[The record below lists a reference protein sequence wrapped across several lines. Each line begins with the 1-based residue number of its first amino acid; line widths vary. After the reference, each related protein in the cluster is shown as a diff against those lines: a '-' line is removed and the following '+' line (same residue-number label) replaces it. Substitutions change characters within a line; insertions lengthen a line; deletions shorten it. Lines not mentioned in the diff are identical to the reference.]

1 MQAVMAVVMLV
12 YLLGV
17 GTGVLSF
24 ISAQSSGTAQNLFT
38 WAPKGGYQSAESA
51 LATALLQGFFSY
63 PFHDPVCAPTAGS
76 PPEIIPR
83 SPRDRPEIAY
93 DPSFGPPEIT
103 RDHTRSHEITR
114 DHLFLAG
121 AHRPYLPFQAEGDA
135 PLILRGRHRVG
146 TLAATR
152 TAAPCA
158 RDGAIVDPAPK
169 TAPWLSCSELSS
181 VALSSL
187 RSVPRHTHRAC
198 SSFSSPPLASWA
210 TFWPPHLTASSTKA
224 TRPASHENCVASLSD

>member
-1 MQAVMAVVMLV
+1 MRASLVTDVMQAVMAVVMLV

-135 PLILRGRHRVG
+135 PLILRGRRRVG

-187 RSVPRHTHRAC
+187 RSVPRHTHRAF
-198 SSFSSPPLASWA
+198 SSFSSPP
-210 TFWPPHLTASSTKA
+210 
-224 TRPASHENCVASLSD
+224 